1 MIEEFSWLLLGVAA
15 GTFTGLAPGIH
26 ANTIAFIAMV
36 SPVEKNLGFAIFVVS
51 MSITHSFMDAIP
63 NILLGAPSSGEMFL
77 SILPGHR
84 MLLQG
89 RALEAIRFTVFGGLA
104 SGIFGVAL
112 LPIFYSFA
120 ENYGNILPVII
131 PAVLAGTLLLMVLS
145 EKNKLMALAVTA
157 LAGIIGVFVLGSG
170 IKNGIFVLVM
180 GFYAFPSLL
189 VQALSKEKGIP
200 AQEKKPGEKGS
211 VFHGLVSAVASG
223 IVSVFPGIGPSAA
236 AFVVKTFTKKM
247 KETEYL
253 TIIGG
258 INTGNLLF
266 SIAMLYSLGKTRTG
280 MAVALKDISPISFES
295 TAVFLAAAVASIGI
309 AALLTEM
316 IAWESVKFMEKID
329 YGKVSLIVMG
339 FLALLLTL
347 FSGIEGLAA
356 AAIASL
362 LAGAA
367 LASKVKRSTLMAFLI
382 FPAMF
387 YYIGITV

>member
-1 MIEEFSWLLLGVAA
+1 
-15 GTFTGLAPGIH
+15 
-26 ANTIAFIAMV
+26 
-36 SPVEKNLGFAIFVVS
+36 
-51 MSITHSFMDAIP
+51 
-63 NILLGAPSSGEMFL
+63 
-77 SILPGHR
+77 
-84 MLLQG
+84 
-89 RALEAIRFTVFGGLA
+89 
-104 SGIFGVAL
+104 
-112 LPIFYSFA
+112 

-236 AFVVKTFTKKM
+236 AFIVKTFTKKM

-253 TIIGG
+253 TVIGG